1 MRAGAKAAKK
11 GAAMFTGLVED
22 VGRIEAL
29 ERKGEGL
36 WARIQPSRID
46 PRSLSHGESVAV
58 DGCCLTV
65 VETGAEGFAVEIS
78 PETLARTTMGGL
90 GVGSR
95 VNLERALALG
105 DRLGGHLVLGHVDAV
120 GTIESRVQRGDF
132 VEVWFRVPPFLERWL
147 VEKGSV
153 AVDGVSLTV
162 NRLEEGRFSV
172 MLIPETLAST
182 TLGEKAQGAAVN
194 LEGDVIGKYVE
205 RLLRPHAREQGR

>member
-1 MRAGAKAAKK
+1 RAGRRSSRRSWPPGFWTGCSSTWRRRSSGMGPPGPARPPRRRWRRRSAFPSVRCAGWARTSASSWMRAGAKAAKK
-11 GAAMFTGLVED
+11 WAAMFTGLAEA

-29 ERKGEGL
+29 VRKGEGL

-132 VEVWFRVPPFLERWL
+132 EI
-147 VEKGSV
+147 
-153 AVDGVSLTV
+153 
-162 NRLEEGRFSV
+162 GRAHV
-172 MLIPETLAST
+172 
-182 TLGEKAQGAAVN
+182 
-194 LEGDVIGKYVE
+194 
-205 RLLRPHAREQGR
+205 